1 MMKHLKRFVAITIS
15 MVMAFQFCTNDFYLY
30 AETEPADPGQTQV
43 TNEPESGPSDST
55 EEAAE
60 ETPSSDT
67 GTPEPSAPV
76 EEQPAAP
83 VEEQPV
89 APVEEQLE
97 VASILKVEFVDANNA
112 SVKETVEQALESKY
126 VGKTINLDELGIDI
140 NVEGYTLTEVKDK
153 NDNTQVYTTET
164 KDFVLTGNITELQF
178 VYTQNVQTDQPEKSE
193 DGQKEEN
200 EKKNTEDKANKV
212 ASNLLNVD
220 PTTDKK
226 IQVLFVDENGTAIQG
241 APTEVSTGICA
252 NIAGSSEIT
261 NNQAL
266 QGYDYVKT
274 TVDNDEIYSVGS
286 VGNIFYYVPI
296 DDQNTGLLLEEKQ
309 VVFHYEKHVETYKI
323 EYDTTLEKDGPNEVK
338 AGKSYS
344 FTVKPS
350 GKGQKLVVIVNGQ
363 DISNTGV
370 IVNGSTGLTRYTVE
384 NVSADQSVAITES
397 QVENYVFSYNNERIR
412 QGNIIKPETN
422 TDISAGEN
430 FSFELISDTGGR
442 VGTNEWHL
450 NLLAINGEYVNVP
463 TSFNIGDSSDSVLST
478 GEQVKIT
485 LLENRYN
492 CDWGY
497 PRDRC
502 YRYQVEISNVYTD
515 ITVTDGNFKNAD
527 RQEIILKR
535 LDGVSKIIG

>member
-83 VEEQPV
+83 VEEQPA
-89 APVEEQLE
+89 APVEEQPE
-97 VASILKVEFVDANNA
+97 VASILKIEFVDANNA

-126 VGKTINLDELGIDI
+126 VGKIINLDELGIDI

-164 KDFVLTGNITELQF
+164 KDFVLTGNVTELQF

-261 NNQAL
+261 SNQAL
-266 QGYDYVKT
+266 QGYDYVKA

-309 VVFHYEKHVETYKI
+309 VVFHYEKHVETYDIDYDADPTIKI
-323 EYDTTLEKDGPNEVK
+323 EGPASVKDGH
-338 AGKSYS
+338 SYS
-344 FTVKPS
+344 FTVTPS
-350 GKGQKLVVIVNGQ
+350 GKGKLLNVTVN
-363 DISNTGV
+363 DADYSNQGV
-370 IVNGSTGLTRYTVE
+370 IVDAASGLTRYTVG
-384 NVSADQSVAITES
+384 NVQGKQKVVVTES
-397 QVENYVFSYNNERIR
+397 DVSSYVFTYNNDNIR
-412 QGNIIKPETN
+412 QG
-422 TDISAGEN
+422 DILSPQSGAAITPNGTLR
-430 FSFELISDTGGR
+430 FELKSDHFEPLPGL
-442 VGTNEWHL
+442 NDPAKEWHL
-450 NLLAINGEYVNVP
+450 NLLALNGEYVNVP
-463 TSFNIGDSSDSVLST
+463 TTFNEGDSVTSILST
-478 GEQVKIT
+478 GE
-485 LLENRYN
+485 E
-492 CDWGY
+492 
-497 PRDRC
+497 
-502 YRYQVEISNVYTD
+502 
-515 ITVTDGNFKNAD
+515 ITVTLTEKDWQYVIFD
-527 RQEIILKR
+527 R
-535 LDGVSKIIG
+535 G